1 MSWDDRIIS
10 EDELLTYMAD
20 QCDPSLGGR
29 ANALFEQQK
38 KTWPMLAEGYA
49 AFAAVE
55 TKRIEFED
63 SFVVV
68 QHNPKRARST
78 GAAVDKASV
87 EARGCFLCDDALP
100 IKEKGIAYGYLT
112 ILCNPFPVLDRH
124 LSIVHRGHL
133 EQKISGNVETLIA
146 LAATLAPDYFVLYNG
161 PQCGASAPDHLHF
174 QACSRALLPIE
185 NTVRRGDPEAHCS
198 VCEETAAQ
206 GLEVFTVTD
215 AGRSLIVF
223 RSNYADELAQW
234 VYAALA
240 ELPEAQPGGEP
251 MVNIIC
257 TYERRQWTIYLFP
270 RARHR
275 PASFFAE
282 GSERL
287 TVSPG
292 AIDMAGV
299 IVVPVREH
307 FDRIGPEEVKAIFS
321 EVSLSEDEV
330 NEITARVC
338 AGMGGEEIE

>member
-1 MSWDDRIIS
+1 MSWDDRMIS
-10 EDELLTYMAD
+10 EDELLTHMVD
-20 QCDPSLGGR
+20 QCDPSLAAR
-29 ANALFEQQK
+29 VNALFEQQK

-49 AFAAVE
+49 AFGAIV

-68 QHNPKRARST
+68 QYNPKRARST

-87 EARGCFLCDDALP
+87 SARSCFLCGDSLP
-100 IKEKGIAYGYLT
+100 IEEKGIAYGYLT

-124 LSIVHRGHL
+124 LSVVHRGHL

-146 LAATLAPDYFVLYNG
+146 LAATLSPDFFVLYNG

-198 VCEETAAQ
+198 ACEETAAQ

-215 AGRSLIVF
+215 AGRSVIVF
-223 RSNYADELAQW
+223 RSNYADELARW
-234 VYAALA
+234 VYTALA
-240 ELPEAQPGGEP
+240 ELSAAQPGVEP

-257 TYERRQWTIYLFP
+257 TYERRLWTLYLFP
-270 RARHR
+270 RSRHR

-299 IVVPVREH
+299 IVVPEREH
-307 FDRIGPEEVKAIFS
+307 FDRIGREEVRAIFS

-330 NEITARVC
+330 NDITGRVC
-338 AGMGGEEIE
+338 AGMGGEEIQ